1 MKIERNKNAARITAP
16 GHNMKIE
23 ISYQGLRRAL
33 RRLGFSSWSAFRRY
47 SGLSEITVSDLNQG
61 RFIIL
66 EKLLYIAAI
75 TGTNISD
82 LIEIR
87 ATDENGKELTK
98 DDARNAARSFAKKD
112 LDQVKRSALNSA
124 WKLGKL

>member
-1 MKIERNKNAARITAP
+1 MRIDRNKNAARIMAP

-66 EKLLYIAAI
+66 EKLIYISVI
-75 TGTNISD
+75 TGTDISD
-82 LIEIR
+82 LIEIQ
-87 ATDENGKELTK
+87 ATSDSGEELTK
-98 DDARNAARSFAKKD
+98 DAARNAARSFAKKD
-112 LDQVKRSALNSA
+112 LDQVKKSALNSA